1 MGEHKLASYFWHM
14 VRGFYPNWA
23 LLFNSNIIVNKITK
37 KYNLLLL
44 YYSFIDETLTLN
56 NEFNDT
62 ADIETT
68 LKDYV
73 SGLNEIYESSIF
85 ISPPNE
91 RIYFRIGKF
100 VELKNFV
107 PQCEDAGIVLSEFS
121 QVIWENMINLA
132 IIFVFIVPTKII

>member
-1 MGEHKLASYFWHM
+1 M
-14 VRGFYPNWA
+14 
-23 LLFNSNIIVNKITK
+23 NK
-37 KYNLLLL
+37 
-44 YYSFIDETLTLN
+44 
-56 NEFNDT
+56 EFNDT

-73 SGLNEIYESSIF
+73 SGLNKIYESSIF
-85 ISPPNE
+85 INPPNE

-121 QVIWENMINLA
+121 QVI
-132 IIFVFIVPTKII
+132 